1 MRSSCLALVAS
12 LRFQVY
18 FGYAS
23 TLISFPMLYH
33 LKNAGLLVISEMLN
47 SSSAI
52 LLSSSS
58 NQKHR
63 CYLFHCNASESR
75 IEDYHLKNAGLLVI
89 SEMLNSSSAIL
100 LSSSSN
106 QKHRCYLFHCNASES
121 RIEDD
126 WNQIFHTV
134 KALDSNTQYC
144 TSNMLLLRGSFLVC
158 LGEVCPTRTESC
170 ENEFM
175 QLAPRLCDVINITL
189 KVLF

>member
-1 MRSSCLALVAS
+1 MLLCIRRKELRSSCLALVAS

-33 LKNAGLLVISEMLN
+33 LKNAGLLVISEMLT
-47 SSSAI
+47 
-52 LLSSSS
+52 
-58 NQKHR
+58 
-63 CYLFHCNASESR
+63 
-75 IEDYHLKNAGLLVI
+75 
-89 SEMLNSSSAIL
+89 SSSAIL

-126 WNQIFHTV
+126 WNQIFHTA

-170 ENEFM
+170 EIEFM
-175 QLAPRLCDVINITL
+175 QLVFTAFQSQHLDCVT
-189 KVLF
+189 